1 MLNGDLKTLPVTMIN
16 DLKEVTKEQKGG
28 NQSKT
33 WIGDLTTA
41 GKVDGDVT
49 NADETVPKDE

>member
-1 MLNGDLKTLPVTMIN
+1 MIN

-49 NADETVPKDE
+49 NADENVPKDE